1 MKRVLLIAA
10 LIIFVIALLILVVHI
25 FFVKL
30 LEADMR
36 GNSTIDSGDED
47 FLIQEQ
53 TYNEE
58 IYIWFGIR
66 KTGLTYKH

>member
-53 TYNEE
+53 TYNERDL
-58 IYIWFGIR
+58 YLVRDTKNW
-66 KTGLTYKH
+66 TYV